1 MYTPHVSEG
10 PKSNAH
16 YGYGWLVLETK
27 RGTRL
32 IVHNGGN
39 DVFYDEFR
47 NYIDEDVLVITASTN
62 AAHSVKPF
70 TLELLKAIFPA
81 VLKP

>member
-1 MYTPHVSEG
+1 
-10 PKSNAH
+10 
-16 YGYGWLVLETK
+16 
-27 RGTRL
+27 
-32 IVHNGGN
+32 VHNGGN

-47 NYIDEDVLVITASTN
+47 NCIDEDIVMITVSTT

-70 TLELLKAIFPA
+70 TLELLKALFPA